1 VLAHLPTLTY
11 PSFATKKKEKEKKG
25 EKIAAQFIKIPG
37 SNFSVLNFLI
47 KKNLQSLILENK
59 KRKKWKKTPLDRNFQ
74 SKFS

>member
-1 VLAHLPTLTY
+1 LP
-11 PSFATKKKEKEKKG
+11 KKKRKKKKKKG

-47 KKNLQSLILENK
+47 KKNLQSLFLENK
-59 KRKKWKKTPLDRNFQ
+59 KKKKMEKKTPLDRIFQ